1 MVSDGSSAD
10 IESKLSA
17 EEIRYMLHGS
27 DSELVLN
34 SLPVGVALLRMPGYI
49 LEMANS
55 TFARMIGE
63 VKSHSLAPESRCEE
77 VLPKQWMNVI
87 IPLVDRAIET
97 KNRVTVCKARS
108 GAEEGGSDA
117 YWLIACQPVP
127 NGASNTH
134 HAIILSQDVSEQS
147 VLLKRLKAL
156 SALGSSL
163 SRGYSLD
170 EFLGDGIG
178 KCSAAISADYCAA
191 FLLDQDTPRLLRV
204 AESKPLCWLPS
215 EITFDSPEEWPCGI
229 ETSASAYVSLPQA
242 SACEARWL
250 GSIGAYGY
258 LRIPLMTVGRPI
270 GVMAAVFKKIGY
282 VPPQEDIEFAE
293 LVAERCAMAIAADA
307 AIAEYG
313 RLLAAEQEAHR
324 AATAKAAQMEALL
337 ESLECGVVVYD
348 RNGYV
353 MLTNRACEE
362 MLDVGK
368 PQSRYG
374 DDIAFGITLEKL
386 DGEAV
391 SLKEMPYCKL
401 LREGTLADQHYIMHY
416 TDGSYRVMSFNG
428 GIVRDAKGQMSS
440 AIIIMRDITRMYEME
455 KTREEMIRLIS
466 HDLRSPLTLILARAQ
481 MMERVADKPDTV
493 RKNAMGIVLSARYMN
508 IMISDLSDSFRI
520 QSGKITLKRQVFDL
534 AKFMSDCVERWLD
547 APETTRLKLD
557 IEPNLPPV
565 YADPVRLERILTNL
579 TTNAFKYST
588 GDSEVLVEAARYQ
601 DSDDQALISIT
612 DHGQGIAE
620 DELPHIFERY
630 WRASEARERS
640 EGMGLGLYI
649 CKELVE
655 AHGGRIWVRSVQG
668 QGSTFFFTVPFAG

>member
-1 MVSDGSSAD
+1 
-10 IESKLSA
+10 
-17 EEIRYMLHGS
+17 
-27 DSELVLN
+27 
-34 SLPVGVALLRMPGYI
+34 
-49 LEMANS
+49 
-55 TFARMIGE
+55 
-63 VKSHSLAPESRCEE
+63 
-77 VLPKQWMNVI
+77 
-87 IPLVDRAIET
+87 
-97 KNRVTVCKARS
+97 
-108 GAEEGGSDA
+108 
-117 YWLIACQPVP
+117 
-127 NGASNTH
+127 
-134 HAIILSQDVSEQS
+134 
-147 VLLKRLKAL
+147 
-156 SALGSSL
+156 
-163 SRGYSLD
+163 
-170 EFLGDGIG
+170 
-178 KCSAAISADYCAA
+178 
-191 FLLDQDTPRLLRV
+191 
-204 AESKPLCWLPS
+204 
-215 EITFDSPEEWPCGI
+215 
-229 ETSASAYVSLPQA
+229 
-242 SACEARWL
+242 
-250 GSIGAYGY
+250 
-258 LRIPLMTVGRPI
+258 
-270 GVMAAVFKKIGY
+270 
-282 VPPQEDIEFAE
+282 
-293 LVAERCAMAIAADA
+293 
-307 AIAEYG
+307 
-313 RLLAAEQEAHR
+313 
-324 AATAKAAQMEALL
+324 MEALL

-416 TDGSYRVMSFNG
+416 TDGSYRVISFNG

-455 KTREEMIRLIS
+455 KTREEVIRLIS

-481 MMERVADKPDTV
+481 MMERVADKPDAV

>member
-1 MVSDGSSAD
+1 
-10 IESKLSA
+10 
-17 EEIRYMLHGS
+17 
-27 DSELVLN
+27 
-34 SLPVGVALLRMPGYI
+34 
-49 LEMANS
+49 
-55 TFARMIGE
+55 
-63 VKSHSLAPESRCEE
+63 
-77 VLPKQWMNVI
+77 
-87 IPLVDRAIET
+87 
-97 KNRVTVCKARS
+97 
-108 GAEEGGSDA
+108 
-117 YWLIACQPVP
+117 
-127 NGASNTH
+127 
-134 HAIILSQDVSEQS
+134 
-147 VLLKRLKAL
+147 
-156 SALGSSL
+156 
-163 SRGYSLD
+163 
-170 EFLGDGIG
+170 
-178 KCSAAISADYCAA
+178 
-191 FLLDQDTPRLLRV
+191 
-204 AESKPLCWLPS
+204 
-215 EITFDSPEEWPCGI
+215 
-229 ETSASAYVSLPQA
+229 
-242 SACEARWL
+242 
-250 GSIGAYGY
+250 
-258 LRIPLMTVGRPI
+258 MTVGRPI

-588 GDSEVLVEAARYQ
+588 GDSEVLVEAARYH